1 MAIGFPAYHI
11 QRLNLRDTNLRVSV
25 SAALE
30 QTGWTVLETTKHSI
44 RAKIGINLLTF
55 GETIRITF
63 IDDKTIEI
71 HSKCRLP
78 TQIFDWGKNK
88 RNVNTLVNLIEGRC
102 RSYNPKPKKTD
113 VKDAEISTM
122 KIERKPRDSPL
133 VSDKKE
139 NDTESDE
146 VPEIEESSMEKLEKL
161 IERRNVGEITSKEF
175 QEMKK
180 EILERKPQVSKD
192 PVEIAQEE
200 AQGDYVDDRD
210 TIVKDS
216 VISKSN
222 VGAGGKSKAEQ
233 IKEIKELLDSGAIDE
248 DEFKQMKKE
257 ILGK

>member
-44 RAKIGINLLTF
+44 RAKIGINLWTF
-55 GETIRITF
+55 GETIQITF

-122 KIERKPRDSPL
+122 KIERKTRDSPL

-180 EILERKPQVSKD
+180 EILERKPQVSKA
-192 PVEIAQEE
+192 PVKITQEE
-200 AQGDYVDDRD
+200 VHDDRD
-210 TIVKDS
+210 TIVKESVVSKSSIGSGSSKMQELEKLKEMFDS
-216 VISKSN
+216 GFISK
-222 VGAGGKSKAEQ
+222 
-233 IKEIKELLDSGAIDE
+233 KEMEE
-248 DEFKQMKKE
+248 MKKE